1 MTDWV
6 YTYWDVL
13 KSHWDV
19 VFASYLVIRVI
30 EWFVR
35 TILKKLFGVVA
46 GPFKVIKKG
55 LAKVS
60 VFDWVLIALLII
72 CFIIIT
78 YLMIALYS

>member
-19 VFASYLVIRVI
+19 VFVSYLVIRVI
-30 EWFVR
+30 EWLVR

-72 CFIIIT
+72 CFVIIT